1 MASYTVGPE
10 MTFEAG
16 ATLAQY
22 TLVKMG
28 ATGVITNSTGVA
40 SEDNDV
46 FGVVQ
51 EAASSGDDVLVTNLN
66 CVASF
71 KVKVAGAI
79 SKVAKLYSAASGL
92 GRATGPS
99 LTFLGLARQAATAA
113 NDIIEV
119 VRVLGTNDD
128 IS

>member
-28 ATGVITNSTGVA
+28 SGGTITNSTGVA

-51 EAASSGDDVLVTNLN
+51 EAASSGDSVLVTNLN
-66 CVASF
+66 NIASF
-71 KVKVAGAI
+71 KVKCAGAI
-79 SKVAKLYSAASGL
+79 SKGAKVYTAASGL
-92 GRATGPS
+92 ATATATS
-99 LTFLGLARQAATAA
+99 LTMIGLARDAATAA

-119 VRVLGTNDD
+119 LRVLGSNDD